1 MNIMLIRLA
10 NEADIKDL
18 IAIDS
23 VASQEPQRVLQI
35 HAWCTES
42 TCFLAEKD
50 GEIMGYGVLNYH
62 FFGCGF
68 IEMLMVGECY
78 RRCGTGL
85 NLLNTLKSKCQH
97 PKLFTTTNQ
106 SNFAMQRLLLNSG
119 FIKSGQIENLDEGDP
134 ELVFFIPIP
143 Q

>member
-1 MNIMLIRLA
+1 MLIRLA
-10 NEADIKDL
+10 SEADLKYL

-23 VASQEPQRVLQI
+23 VALHNTQRVLQI
-35 HAWCTES
+35 HVWCAQS

-68 IEMLMVGECY
+68 IEMLMVGEHY
-78 RRCGTGL
+78 RRHGIGL
-85 NLLNTLKSKCQH
+85 DLLNGLKSNCLH
-97 PKLFTTTNQ
+97 PKLFTSTNR
-106 SNFAMQRLLLNSG
+106 SNLPMQRLLRTSG
-119 FIKSGQIENLDEGDP
+119 FIESGQIENLDEDDP
-134 ELVFFIPIP
+134 ELVFFIAIP